1 MAVRVRSDS
10 GGVNAMKFRSA
21 SLCRGALLIALL
33 GCVQGSRIAAESRE
47 SATTYANLAGE
58 VVLENE
64 RVLVQKFILEPGRTT
79 GVHRH
84 PADQLLVFIKGGVLR
99 SAAGRS
105 TLWREGRVQWERAST
120 STDGGSTNTGT
131 TPIEVICVSLKPL
144 PSSPVAAAPAHDAGD
159 LHLNYPNIPG
169 EDLLDN
175 DSVIVQRFLVNP
187 GQWEGVHAHRPNMLY
202 IHIKGGQWAARSRS
216 EPEHAYPAPSPDG
229 KVGWM
234 PTIALSEGH
243 ESGNIGK
250 NPIDLIWVT
259 LKK

>member
-1 MAVRVRSDS
+1 M
-10 GGVNAMKFRSA
+10 
-21 SLCRGALLIALL
+21 
-33 GCVQGSRIAAESRE
+33 
-47 SATTYANLAGE
+47 
-58 VVLENE
+58 
-64 RVLVQKFILEPGRTT
+64 
-79 GVHRH
+79 
-84 PADQLLVFIKGGVLR
+84 
-99 SAAGRS
+99 
-105 TLWREGRVQWERAST
+105 QWERAAT
-120 STDGGSTNTGT
+120 STDEGSTNTGT
-131 TPIEVICVSLKPL
+131 TPIEMICVSLKPL
-144 PSSPVAAAPAHDAGD
+144 PSSPGAAAPAHDAGD

-202 IHIKGGQWAARSRS
+202 IHIKGGQWAARSKS